1 MIRESKK
8 LVVRLSKRGTGYHCW
23 IKSPILKKGTFLVE
37 EEEKVGEAVIGSIYF
52 LHNSV
57 RIDNYDLID
66 DIIKGT
72 ILQRSRD
79 IKLEKLLI

>member
-79 IKLEKLLI
+79 IKLEKLLK